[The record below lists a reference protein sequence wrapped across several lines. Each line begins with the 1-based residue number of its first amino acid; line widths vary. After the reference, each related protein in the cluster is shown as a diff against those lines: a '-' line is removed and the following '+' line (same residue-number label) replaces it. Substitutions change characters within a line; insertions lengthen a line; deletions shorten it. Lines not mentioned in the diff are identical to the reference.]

1 MNKPV
6 IICVDDEYTI
16 LDSLKIE
23 LKRAIGDEYL
33 IETAEGG
40 EDALELLS
48 ELLKNEYEIALVIS
62 DYIMPDIKG
71 DELLKRIHTMLPKAI
86 KIMLTGQADIEAVA
100 NAINSANLYR
110 YIAKPWQSEDLKL
123 TVKEAVRRY
132 WNEKKLVE
140 QNAKLEDYNQKLEE
154 LVKIRTQ
161 ELEEKNQQL
170 QQEIRER
177 QQVESA
183 LQASEVEL
191 RAIFAA
197 MTDVVMVKDAQGR
210 CLKIA
215 PTYTANLYDR
225 AADMVGKTLHDVLPK
240 EQADLILSCIQQ
252 ALLNQQTVSI
262 EYSLTIKTREVWLSA
277 NISPLSPDSVI
288 LVARDITDRKR
299 REEALRLIVEGTA
312 SKTGGIFMHSC
323 VRYLAEILQVRYAL
337 VTELANREK
346 TKVRTLAFW
355 NGTDFNEN
363 IEFEIAGTPCGETI
377 LNAKLC
383 YYPNSLKAHFPNN
396 KFLNDLGIQ
405 SYAGMPLFNSNG
417 NVLGHLVV
425 MDVKPMGNDQRI
437 ELILEIF
444 AARAGAELERKKAEE
459 KLQESVYAADAANR
473 AKSQF
478 LSKMSHELRTPLNA
492 ILGFT
497 QVMNRDSSLSA
508 EQKQHLG
515 IISRSGEHLLTLI
528 NDILEMSKIEA
539 GRITLNENSFD
550 LYYLLGTLKEMFQ
563 LKAKSKGLELIFD
576 LFPDVPQYVK
586 TDDNKLRQVL
596 INLVGNAIKF
606 TERGSVTLCV
616 SAVSRSKQRTTDTG
630 VPPAP
635 QQLKIQFE
643 VEDTGPGIA
652 GEEINLLFAP
662 FGQTETGRKSE
673 QGTGLG
679 LPISRQFVQLMG
691 GDITVSSTLGIGTS
705 FKFDIPVCVVE
716 SQDVPTSQET
726 RKVIGLAAN
735 QLSYRILVV
744 EDVKVSR
751 LLLVKLLT
759 NVGFAVRAAA
769 NGMEAVALWESWK
782 PHLILMDI
790 QMPVMDGYEATKRI
804 KAHPLGGAT
813 AIVALT
819 ASAFEEDRIGILSAG
834 CDDFVSKP
842 FSIELILE
850 KMARYLGVLYI
861 YNEPVANS
869 LEVKGEPEEARDL
882 VSPDL
887 GHGSDRPLDEYLSQ
901 MPAEW
906 VTQLYQAAAQCS
918 DSLIFEMIE
927 HIPANGSPLAKTL
940 KEWADEFRF
949 DKVID
954 LIQQAKK

>member
-71 DELLKRIHTMLPKAI
+71 DELLKRIHAILPKTI

-100 NAINSANLYR
+100 NTINNANLYR
-110 YIAKPWQSEDLKL
+110 YIAKPWQSEDLRL

-132 WNEKKLVE
+132 CQEKKLVE
-140 QNAKLEDYNQKLEE
+140 QNSKLENYNHKLEE

-161 ELEEKNQQL
+161 ELEEKNRQL

-183 LQASEVEL
+183 LQASDVEL

-197 MTDVVMVKDAQGR
+197 MTDVVMVRDAQGR

-215 PTYTANLYDR
+215 PTYTAHLYKQ
-225 AADMVGKTLHDVLPK
+225 AADMIGKTLHDVLPK
-240 EQADLILSCIQQ
+240 EPADLILSCIQQ
-252 ALLNQQTVSI
+252 ALLNHQTVNI
-262 EYSLTIKTREVWLSA
+262 EYSLTIKDREVWLSA

-539 GRITLNENSFD
+539 GRVTLNENSFD
-550 LYYLLGTLKEMFQ
+550 LCRLLGTLNEMFQ

-586 TDDNKLRQVL
+586 TDGNKLHQVL
-596 INLVGNAIKF
+596 INLLGNAIKF
-606 TERGSVTLCV
+606 TESGAVVLRVKNEDKEDF
-616 SAVSRSKQRTTDTG
+616 SATSFLPDSKVQR
-630 VPPAP
+630 
-635 QQLKIQFE
+635 LLFE

-652 GEEINLLFAP
+652 REEINLLFAP

-691 GDITVSSTLGIGTS
+691 GDITMNSTVGKGTT
-705 FKFDIPVCVVE
+705 FKFNIPVCVVE
-716 SQDVPTSQET
+716 SHQVPTSQDT
-726 RKVIGLAAN
+726 RKVIGLAPN

-759 NVGFAVRAAA
+759 TVGFGVRAAV

-782 PHLILMDI
+782 PHLILMDM

-804 KAHPLGGAT
+804 KAHPLGGSI

-819 ASAFEEDRIGILSAG
+819 ASAFEEDRIAILSAG

-850 KMARYLGVLYI
+850 KMAQYLGVLYI
-861 YNEPVANS
+861 YDEPVAKS
-869 LEVKGEPEEARDL
+869 LEVKSQQQEVAIDL

-887 GHGSDRPLDEYLSQ
+887 SHRSARPLDEYLSQ
-901 MPAEW
+901 MPTEW

-918 DSLIFEMIE
+918 DSLIFELIE
-927 HIPANGSPLAKTL
+927 QIPANDSPLAKTL
-940 KEWADEFRF
+940 KDWADEFRF

-954 LIQQAKK
+954 FIQQTKK